1 MNPTIKIGHK
11 YCQIRTLMIYS
22 AGMKTDKKR
31 ILAVIPTS
39 TLTQRQLL
47 EGLLAYAHKA
57 AHDRWQFH
65 LDLRDLNRQRLKN
78 LASWN
83 CAAIVA
89 YILSRREREDF
100 LATGLP
106 AVFIEPTL
114 TKPLKGLPRNIV
126 QFVNDHYAE
135 GETAAD
141 YFLRRGFK
149 SFAFIGTSKPTP
161 WSDARER
168 GFTRRLSAEGFK
180 VHPYPQLT
188 AQEQNDFALES
199 RRLVRYLRALER
211 RTAIFCVHDRRAQQ
225 VIATATA
232 AGLRIPDDLAVLGV
246 DNDELLCELTVP
258 AISSI
263 PVDDRARGEEVG
275 RSLDNLLAHRPQK
288 RSYVT
293 RHTAVLTRTS
303 TDTLAISDPFV
314 SRALTYARSHLRD
327 HPTLEELA
335 DAAGCSKTYLNLLA
349 RRTLGRTVKE
359 ELTNLRIKAA
369 IELLANS
376 RASVEEVAQHCGFCN
391 ASHLAMR
398 LKAER
403 GRSPRDYRR

>member
-1 MNPTIKIGHK
+1 
-11 YCQIRTLMIYS
+11 
-22 AGMKTDKKR
+22 MKTEKRR

-47 EGLLAYAHKA
+47 EGLLAYAHRF
-57 AHDRWQFH
+57 AHGQWQFH
-65 LDLRDLNRQRLKN
+65 LDLRDLNQQRLKN
-78 LASWN
+78 LASWD

-89 YILSRREREDF
+89 YILSKRERDNF

-126 QFVNDHYAE
+126 QFVNDHSAE

-141 YFLRRGFK
+141 YFLRRGFT
-149 SFAFIGTSKPTP
+149 SFAFIGTSKSTP

-168 GFTRRLSAEGFK
+168 GFARRLSEEGFK
-180 VHPYPQLT
+180 VHPYPKLT
-188 AQEQNDFALES
+188 PQEQNDFALES
-199 RRLVRYLRALER
+199 RRLVRWLRALAP

-232 AGLRIPDDLAVLGV
+232 TGLRVPDDLAVLGV

-288 RSYVT
+288 RSHLT
-293 RHTAVLTRTS
+293 RHTAVITRTS

-314 SRALTYARSHLRD
+314 SRALSYARAHFHD

-335 DAAGCSKTYLNLLA
+335 AAAGCSKTYLNLLA
-349 RRTLGRTVKE
+349 RRTLGRTIKE
-359 ELTNLRIKAA
+359 ELTNLQIEAA
-369 IELLANS
+369 VELLANS
-376 RASVEEVAQHCGFCN
+376 RSSVEEVAQHCGFCN

-398 LKAER
+398 LKAEK
-403 GRSPRDYRR
+403 GHSPSEYRRPSYARSAIATD